1 MAWNRYFIVVLALAV
16 LLVGFGARQA
26 FAQSTV
32 ASGSIQGTITDPS
45 GAIVPDAKITI
56 TNRDTGQTEKLK
68 TSSTGLYSS
77 AALNPGNYTVRVEA
91 ANFKTTALAVV
102 VQVGVITPGNV
113 QLQVGSSSVVIEVS
127 ASNVEINTEQVAVQ
141 GVLNAQQIEQLPLNG
156 RNYLDLAQLE
166 PGVQIQD
173 GSNFDPTK
181 VGFSSI
187 SFGGR
192 FGRTARIEVDGVDTS
207 DETVGTTTE
216 NIPAGAL
223 QEFQISQSSL
233 DLSTELTSSGS
244 VNIVTKSGTNEFHG
258 EGLYLFRDSSFSAAL
273 PGPPAPYQRN
283 HMEGN
288 LGGPIIKNKLF
299 FFADGLRIKQDLA
312 APIPLPDPFSSFS
325 GTFQAPFREND
336 AFGRLDWNATSN
348 LKIFYRFSYFS
359 DLAVSNSG
367 VGFQPFQ
374 DKNYTRQHVVGA
386 DFTTGSFTH
395 SIHFSYLKFFNN
407 LTDVVRGSDLPLAN
421 FPVSISVGSL
431 ATGPNFLSPQATPQS
446 NRQFKYDGSKIWRSH
461 IFRYGVNFDRLE
473 GGGFAAFQSI
483 APQVF
488 VGLGA
493 DEQTF
498 AAAQPFV
505 CPNGAVGASCPFN
518 YPVEAVTL
526 GNGAGFSSE
535 IPAFG
540 FPAGGLGPD
549 HRLGLYFGD
558 SWKAKPNLTITAGLR
573 YSRDTGRTD
582 SDLPAIAAVN
592 AILPGFGNPVR
603 QPNLNFGP
611 QLGFAWDPRKSGKTI
626 IRAGIGMF
634 YENTIWNNVLF
645 DRPLRLPTGQF
656 LTNPNACN
664 GSPDPLPGGTGS
676 AAPVLFADGSTQ
688 FAPTGACSAANGNA
702 VPIGDGSPGT
712 AAALLAQFQQNFQAT
727 AVSVGTNAANSSF
740 LPSLISSGTAIP
752 FGLYAP
758 GFRTPRSI
766 QMNVGVERELR
777 KNLVLT
783 VDFLRNVGLHYLLG
797 VDVNHSGDTKF
808 FDKNAALAAI
818 STTNNALGCGPGTDP
833 NSINCAITAG
843 ATMSSYASNGLDSA
857 ADLGVGSCPL
867 GAGVNCA
874 FPGVNPTLGAAPFLF
889 PGGRSVY
896 NGLDFKLKGT
906 TGSVMPGVRHLNFQF
921 AYSLSR
927 FQNSGG
933 GNLFNT
939 GFNQSFADQD
949 FILPALDNR
958 NPLRYTG
965 DASLDRTHQFSFG
978 GFGDLPLGFRLGLI
992 MHFDSPLASAM
1003 LVPSSGGNSLPVPGE
1018 IFRSDFTGDGT
1029 VGDPLPGT
1037 NIGSFQRGVNAGN
1050 INNAIT
1056 NYNNTIANQPTPA
1069 GQVLIQDGLFTL
1081 SQLQALGGVA
1091 PTLPLAPPGQ
1101 VGLYWLKTVDLRVT
1115 WDYKIKERVTIE
1127 PSVSFYNVFN
1137 FANFDPPLSPLDGY
1151 LTGSQGSINGTTYS
1165 QQIAQRFGVGTGT
1178 FALGAPRTL
1187 EFGLR
1192 IAF

>member
-1 MAWNRYFIVVLALAV
+1 MAWKRSFAMVFALAV
-16 LLVGFGARQA
+16 LLGGFGVVRA
-26 FAQSTV
+26 FGQSTV
-32 ASGSIQGTITDPS
+32 ASGSIQGTVTDPS
-45 GAIVPDAKITI
+45 GAVVPDAKITI
-56 TNRDTGQTEKLK
+56 SNRDTGQTEKLK
-68 TSSTGLYSS
+68 TSSAGLYSS
-77 AALNPGNYTVRVEA
+77 AALNPGNYRVRVEA
-91 ANFKTTALAVV
+91 ANFKTTELAVV
-102 VQVGVITPGNV
+102 VQVGVVTPGNV
-113 QLQVGSSSVVIEVS
+113 RLQVGSSSTVVEVS
-127 ASNVEINTEQVAVQ
+127 ASNIEINTEQAAVQ

-244 VNIVTKSGTNEFHG
+244 VNIITKSGTNEFHG
-258 EGLYLFRDSSFSAAL
+258 EALYLFRDSVFSAAL
-273 PGPPAPYQRN
+273 PSTIPAPYERN

-288 LGGPIIKNKLF
+288 VGGPILKDKLF

-312 APIPLPDPFSSFS
+312 APVPLPDPFTSFS
-325 GTFQAPFREND
+325 GTFPAPFREND

-359 DLAVSNSG
+359 DLAVSNAG
-367 VGFQPFQ
+367 VGFQPYQ
-374 DKNYTRQHVVGA
+374 DKNYTRQYVVGA

-407 LTDVVRGSDLPLAN
+407 LIDVVRGSDLPLAN
-421 FPVSISVGSL
+421 FPVSITIGPL

-446 NRQFKYDGSKIWRSH
+446 NHQFKYDGSKIWRSH
-461 IFRYGVNFDRLE
+461 VFRYGVDFDRLE
-473 GGGFAAFQSI
+473 GGGFAAFQSL

-488 VGLGA
+488 VGLGQPETA
-493 DEQTF
+493 F
-498 AAAQPFV
+498 ASTQSFV
-505 CPNGAVGASCPFN
+505 CPNGATGASCPFN
-518 YPVEAVTL
+518 YPVETAEL
-526 GNGAGFSSE
+526 GNGLGFSSE

-549 HRLGLYFGD
+549 HRIGLYVGD
-558 SWKAKPNLTITAGLR
+558 SWKAKPNFTVTAGLR

-582 SDLPAIAAVN
+582 SDLPGIAAVN
-592 AILPGFGNPVR
+592 AALPGFGNPVR

-611 QLGFAWDPRKSGKTI
+611 QLGFAWDPWKSGKTS

-634 YENTIWNNVLF
+634 YENTIWNNELF
-645 DRPLRLPTGQF
+645 DRPSRLATGGF
-656 LTNPNACN
+656 LANPDACF
-664 GSPDPLPGGTGS
+664 GS
-676 AAPVLFADGSTQ
+676 APQNVAFADNTLQ
-688 FAPTGACSAANGNA
+688 MPPVGACADANGNQ

-712 AAALLAQFQQNFQAT
+712 AAALLAQFQQQYQSVAK
-727 AVSVGTNAANSSF
+727 SVGTSASNPLFMPNLIADGLSF
-740 LPSLISSGTAIP
+740 P
-752 FGLYAP
+752 FGIYAP
-758 GFRTPRSI
+758 NFQTPRSI

-783 VDFLRNVGLHYLLG
+783 VDYLRNVGLHYLLG
-797 VDVNHSGDTKF
+797 VDVNHSGDTRF
-808 FDKNAALAAI
+808 FNKNSALGAI
-818 STTNNALGCGPGTDP
+818 SATNSLFGCGMGTDP

-843 ATMSSYASNGLDSA
+843 ATMSDYANNGLDSA
-857 ADLGVGSCPL
+857 ADQGQ
-867 GAGVNCA
+867 AGCFSATGCA
-874 FPGVNPTLGAAPFLF
+874 FPGVNAALASTPFLF
-889 PGGRSVY
+889 AGGRSVY

-906 TGSVMPGVRHLNFQF
+906 TGPVMPGVRHLNFQF

-939 GFNQSFADQD
+939 SFNQSFADQD

-965 DASLDRTHQFSFG
+965 DASLDRTHQLSFG

-992 MHFDSPLASAM
+992 MHFDSPLASPL
-1003 LVPSSGGNSLPVPGE
+1003 LVPSSFGNSSFGPGE
-1018 IFRSDFTGDGT
+1018 IFRTDFTGDGT

-1037 NIGSFQRGVNAGN
+1037 NIGSFQRGISAGN
-1050 INNAIT
+1050 INNAIN
-1056 NYNNTIANQPTPA
+1056 NYNNTVANQPTPA
-1069 GQVLIQDGLFTL
+1069 GQLLIQNNLFTL
-1081 SQLQALGGVA
+1081 AQLQALGGVA
-1091 PTLPLAPPGQ
+1091 PTLPLAPPGE
-1101 VGLYWLKTVDLRVT
+1101 VGLYWLKTVDLRFT

-1127 PSVSFYNVFN
+1127 PSVSFYNLFN

-1151 LTGSQGSINGTTYS
+1151 LTNSQGSINGTTYS
-1165 QQIAQRFGVGTGT
+1165 EQIAQRFGVGTGT
-1178 FALGAPRTL
+1178 FALGAPRTI